1 MWSLD
6 ETHLTL
12 LKVGWRKK
20 RRNTGRCPA
29 ESREER
35 ESVPRARM
43 RIVSQW
49 TFGETG
55 GSKLCNMAAEAD
67 GALKRLLV
75 PLLLPE
81 KCYDQIFVQWDL
93 LHVPCLK
100 ILLSKVLGL
109 SLVAGSLLVKL
120 PQVFKILG
128 AKSAEGLSLQS
139 VMLELVALTGTM
151 VYSITNN
158 FPFSSWGEAL
168 FLMLQTITICFLILH
183 YRGQT
188 VKGAGDLPK
197 SRLRLLGALLGTQ
210 AWGSQRT

>member
-93 LHVPCLK
+93 LHGKLYSASVQGSARVP
-100 ILLSKVLGL
+100 LGC
-109 SLVAGSLLVKL
+109 
-120 PQVFKILG
+120 Q
-128 AKSAEGLSLQS
+128 
-139 VMLELVALTGTM
+139 
-151 VYSITNN
+151 
-158 FPFSSWGEAL
+158 WGMTE
-168 FLMLQTITICFLILH
+168 
-183 YRGQT
+183 
-188 VKGAGDLPK
+188 D
-197 SRLRLLGALLGTQ
+197 
-210 AWGSQRT
+210 